1 MTATNDYAVG
11 AENADGVD
19 LDSLKWAGKGAGRGS
34 NNSDKKCSVCSKMG
48 MWDLKVRVWNSTA
61 KRVNF
66 TALRLCAIENRKC
79 LFLKSV
85 FRTVKNAYEK
95 ALGNGIRRAIFVFK
109 NLCWTIDDLAK
120 SFRNFVLFT
129 EKCCFKK
136 FQKWATKNGLKR
148 KFQAIEKLYRMRTR
162 GQSFTFGDRCST
174 NWAIPLYLC

>member
-1 MTATNDYAVG
+1 MHSIIWWANGAAKGYAVG

-19 LDSLKWAGKGAGRGS
+19 FGLLNWAGKGAGRGS

-95 ALGNGIRRAIFVFK
+95 ALGNGFRRAFLALQK
-109 NLCWTIDDLAK
+109 LCWTIDDLAK
-120 SFRNFVLFT
+120 SFQIFVLFK
-129 EKCCFKK
+129 EK
-136 FQKWATKNGLKR
+136 
-148 KFQAIEKLYRMRTR
+148 
-162 GQSFTFGDRCST
+162 
-174 NWAIPLYLC
+174 